1 MWGWGLSRKKRE
13 GSTPMPMSSAGLM
26 RFFQDEARGVRIKP
40 ELVAAGGIILII
52 TVILAHIL
60 FPI

>member
-1 MWGWGLSRKKRE
+1 
-13 GSTPMPMSSAGLM
+13 MPMSSAGLM
-26 RFFQDEARGVRIKP
+26 RFFQDEVRGVRIKP
-40 ELVAAGGIILII
+40 ELVVASAVILII

>member
-1 MWGWGLSRKKRE
+1 
-13 GSTPMPMSSAGLM
+13 MPMSSAGLM
-26 RFFQDEARGVRIKP
+26 RFFQDEARGVRIRP
-40 ELVAAGGIILII
+40 ELVAALAIMLII

>member
-1 MWGWGLSRKKRE
+1 MSRRKRE
-13 GSTPMPMSSAGLM
+13 SSTPMPMSSAGLM
-26 RFFQDEARGVRIKP
+26 RFFQDEAKGVRIRP
-40 ELVAAGGIILII
+40 ELVAAWAIILII

>member
-1 MWGWGLSRKKRE
+1 MSRRRRE
-13 GSTPMPMSSAGLM
+13 SSTPMPMSSAGLM
-26 RFFQDEARGVRIKP
+26 RFFQDESRGVRIKP
-40 ELVAAGGIILII
+40 ILVAAWAIMLII

>member
-1 MWGWGLSRKKRE
+1 LSRRKRE
-13 GSTPMPMSSAGLM
+13 SSAPMPMSSAGLM
-26 RFFQDEARGVRIKP
+26 RFFQDEVRGVRIKP
-40 ELVAAGGIILII
+40 ELVVASAVILII